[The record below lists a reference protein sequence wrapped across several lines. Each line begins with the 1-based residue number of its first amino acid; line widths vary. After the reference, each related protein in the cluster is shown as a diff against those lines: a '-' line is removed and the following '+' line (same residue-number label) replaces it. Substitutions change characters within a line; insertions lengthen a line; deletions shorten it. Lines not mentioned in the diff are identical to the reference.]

1 MTAAMRV
8 SAETAVMN
16 HSAFVIAVSPEVASA
31 TIPAMGSPTVWPIE
45 TPRVR

>member
-1 MTAAMRV
+1 
-8 SAETAVMN
+8 MN

-31 TIPAMGSPTVWPIE
+31 TMPARGRPMVCPIE